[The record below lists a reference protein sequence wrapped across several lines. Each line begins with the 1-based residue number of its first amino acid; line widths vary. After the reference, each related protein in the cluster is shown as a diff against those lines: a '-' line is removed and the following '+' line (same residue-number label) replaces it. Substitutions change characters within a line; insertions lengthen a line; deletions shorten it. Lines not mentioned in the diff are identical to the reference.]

1 METTSLKMLDELLGD
16 DSDRLSAWECEF
28 IDSLDKQR
36 RIEGFSPKQEAKLSE
51 VWRRVFG

>member
-1 METTSLKMLDELLGD
+1 MEVTSEKMLDELLND

-36 RIEGFSPKQEAKLSE
+36 DDGFSPKQETKLSE
-51 VWRRVFG
+51 VWRRIFD